1 MGRAKEIVLKVIP
14 ANIATPFVKRHHYS
28 GKVVNNSNLHV
39 GVFLDGRL
47 HGVMSYG
54 PSLVKAHI
62 ITAYVDGRLVV
73 RFRDGAEVVID
84 ADIWT
89 AA

>member
-1 MGRAKEIVLKVIP
+1 VIP
-14 ANIATPFVKRHHYS
+14 SNVATPFIKRHHYS
-28 GKVVNNSNLHV
+28 GKVVNNSVLHF

-62 ITAYVDGRLVV
+62 IGLVTAWPLIMCCR
-73 RFRDGAEVVID
+73 A
-84 ADIWT
+84 T
-89 AA
+89 AKAAPLR